1 MIEAE
6 SATTPTVGVTLSR
19 SGGALE
25 LRLEGRLDSRTAGRA
40 WRQTMSL
47 VAAEPTDA
55 RLRVDASGLDYCDGA
70 GLGLL
75 FELKRRFPHAELR
88 GLAPDTEKLLAQ
100 FDPKDFAEPAAHPT
114 EGFVEYVGRATWLV
128 ATDMK
133 AQVAFVGEMLLAL
146 VAAVAHPRRVRWRDT
161 FAIADMAGVGAIPII
176 ALIGFL
182 IGLILAFQAAIPLKQ
197 FGADIFIADLVS
209 ISLVRELG
217 PLMTAIIVA
226 GRSGAAFAAEI
237 GTMRVNE
244 EVNALT
250 TMGLSPVRFLVVPR
264 VLAGL
269 LVLPL
274 LSIFTDLAGL
284 VGGAVV
290 FNSLGFPLVT
300 YVSQISAA
308 VSWVDLAG
316 ALFKSLVFGLLVA
329 GIGCLRGL
337 QVTSGASAVG
347 RAATRAVV
355 SGLVL
360 IILTDGV
367 FSVVFYVLGI

>member
-1 MIEAE
+1 MTEANATA
-6 SATTPTVGVTLSR
+6 SAVATVSVSTADGSPL
-19 SGGALE
+19 
-25 LRLEGRLDSRTAGRA
+25 LRVSGRLDARTTGRA
-40 WRQTMSL
+40 WREAMAL
-47 VAAEPTDA
+47 LPEGAAA
-55 RLRVDASGLDYCDGA
+55 GVVVDASRLDYCDGA

-75 FELKRRFPHAELR
+75 FELKRRFPGAR
-88 GLAPDTEKLLAQ
+88 VTGLDPAIEKLLAQ
-100 FDPKDFAEPAAHPT
+100 FDPKDFAEKPAPPSDS
-114 EGFVEYVGRATWLV
+114 FVEFVGRASVDVGKDVV
-128 ATDMK
+128 A
-133 AQVAFVGEMLLAL
+133 QIAFVGEVLLSLLA
-146 VAAVAHPRRVRWRDT
+146 AIRRPRSVRWRDT

-197 FGADIFIADLVS
+197 FGADIFVADLVG

-244 EVNALT
+244 EVNALV

-264 VLAGL
+264 VLAGV
-269 LVLPL
+269 LVMPL
-274 LSIFTDLAGL
+274 LSLFTDLAGL

-290 FNSLGFPLVT
+290 FRSLGFPVVT
-300 YVSQISAA
+300 YVNQLSLA
-308 VSWVDLAG
+308 VSWVDLVG
-316 ALFKSLVFGLLVA
+316 ALAKSVVFGLLVA

-337 QVTSGASAVG
+337 QVKTGASAVG
-347 RAATRAVV
+347 QAATRAVV

-360 IILTDGV
+360 IILVDGL